1 MGKERIEEIFED
13 NYTDDEDILKKN
25 TGIVSVA
32 EGEYIMLVQQQ
43 DILDVCY
50 TFI

>member
-1 MGKERIEEIFED
+1 MD

-50 TFI
+50 TFIWDIL